1 MSRGFLKGFAFW
13 GTRGFQTLIHVDDAF
28 YYLCMMRRCVLC
40 DKLCLLQWLNLFSS
54 IFQFS
59 LLLVALIAALRCND
73 TLTAYSCLHLLV
85 LARRVPRL
93 F

>member
-1 MSRGFLKGFAFW
+1 
-13 GTRGFQTLIHVDDAF
+13 
-28 YYLCMMRRCVLC
+28 MMRRCVLY
-40 DKLCLLQWLNLFSS
+40 DKLRLLQWLNLFSS
-54 IFQFS
+54 VFQFS
-59 LLLVALIAALRCND
+59 LLLVALTAVLRRND

>member
-1 MSRGFLKGFAFW
+1 MSRGFWKGFAFRS
-13 GTRGFQTLIHVDDAF
+13 TRGFQTLIHVGAAF
-28 YYLCMMRRCVLC
+28 CYLCMMRRYVLY
-40 DKLCLLQWLNLFSS
+40 DKLRLLQWLNLFSFV
-54 IFQFS
+54 FQFS
-59 LLLVALIAALRCND
+59 LLLVPLIVVLRRND

>member
-1 MSRGFLKGFAFW
+1 
-13 GTRGFQTLIHVDDAF
+13 
-28 YYLCMMRRCVLC
+28 MMRRCVLY
-40 DKLCLLQWLNLFSS
+40 DKLHLLQWLNLFSS
-54 IFQFS
+54 VFQFS
-59 LLLVALIAALRCND
+59 LLLVALAVVLRRND